1 MRVAVQMTA
10 VVEALRICTV
20 PTGYPPPV
28 GPATVAE
35 KVSAVSDPFET
46 VAVERVSVVVVPLD
60 PLVTEKVAEVEL
72 EGVYV

>member
-1 MRVAVQMTA
+1 MVSEAAVRVAVQITA

-35 KVSAVSDPFET
+35 KVSAVSDP
-46 VAVERVSVVVVPLD
+46 SQLWPLN
-60 PLVTEKVAEVEL
+60 
-72 EGVYV
+72 G